1 MKYKIFLTSRFK
13 KDVKHL
19 SEKDKLATMKVI
31 DRLAAGEKLH
41 LSIRIIL

>member
-19 SEKDKLATMKVI
+19 SEKDKFEDDILI
-31 DRLAAGEKLH
+31 
-41 LSIRIIL
+41 LSAYRIASHSQLF